1 MFYKTLYFLGSLL
14 ITGYLLSSQK
24 SEMLHLQIHTTDL
37 NNQSTCAQNQTVK
50 ICPHFDTKS
59 EKYIYFNTSYCS
71 IFSFKQ
77 KKPITMERGYFLDF
91 EEKNFFPQKAFT
103 AENCGHFKL
112 YLFPFDANQQTTI
125 YTEKSI
131 IKCTLKNSML
141 DINLKNQRED
151 HSHYTIDRN
160 VSINKSNQTTDGY
173 LSFTSTCVTIC
184 TVDDSEKKRL
194 ETIDHNKDIDG
205 FILDQKNNFLPSTFF
220 TQAQNDCFIRDCPQE
235 NTPHFHFNFPS
246 LLIIPFDKNGKAS
259 FVNHLNHEVRLELI
273 DANQS
278 KTNQN
283 VSHESVNQ
291 IINFQIPI
299 DTVEQTISHSIPN
312 PIIKDNNK
320 NAPDRETNSK
330 TESKSSHEK
339 NKTTPKSSFFSLFK
353 IASFS
358 FLTLFLITAIIKSH
372 IFFTFK

>member
-1 MFYKTLYFLGSLL
+1 MFYKKLYFLGSLL

-112 YLFPFDANQQTTI
+112 YLFPFDANQKTTI
-125 YTEKSI
+125 CTENSI
-131 IKCTLKNSML
+131 IECTLKDESLL
-141 DINLKNQRED
+141 DITVKSSNLQKN
-151 HSHYTIDRN
+151 I
-160 VSINKSNQTTDGY
+160 SINQPSITSDGY
-173 LSFTSTCVTIC
+173 LSWTTTCVTIC
-184 TVDDSEKKRL
+184 AVNDSEKKHL
-194 ETIDHNKDIDG
+194 ETIDYNKDIDG
-205 FILDQKNNFLPSTFF
+205 FILDQKNNFLPNTFF
-220 TQAQNDCFIRDCPQE
+220 SQAQDNCFIINCRQE
-235 NTPHFHFNFPS
+235 NTAHFHDNFPS
-246 LLIIPFDKNGKAS
+246 LLIIPFDKNGKAF

-291 IINFQIPI
+291 ITNFQIPI
-299 DTVEQTISHSIPN
+299 DTVEQTISPSIPN

-320 NAPDRETNSK
+320 DAPKTNCK